1 MCHPSDTPSVSVIV
15 PIYNVEK
22 YITRCVRSLME
33 QTLNNIEYIFINDC
47 TPDKSMEILQNTIAE
62 YPQRQKYIHILTLN
76 KNHGSAFARDSGI
89 KVATG
94 EYIIHCDSDDWVEK
108 DMYEKMYQKAV
119 SQNADIVIC
128 DYVAEYTKKQVH
140 HSQYTTT
147 DKEDFVCNLLSGKLH
162 NSMWNKLIRSE
173 LYKQLDFTW
182 KEGINM
188 WEDVS
193 VIPRLAYY
201 AQRISYLPE
210 SLYHYSQTNTSAYT
224 KKWSLSS
231 LENVVSVVNI
241 INAFFEEKG
250 DSCYQQALLY
260 FKLHAK
266 YVLLHYAPPT
276 KFKLYRTMFPET
288 NHLIFSH
295 PAFPFYSKIIMWCWL
310 HSCKQIASI
319 ILFVI
324 ATIKNTTR

>member
-1 MCHPSDTPSVSVIV
+1 MCLLPNPPSVSVIV
-15 PIYNVEK
+15 PIYNVKK
-22 YITRCVRSLME
+22 YIKRCVHSLME
-33 QTLNNIEYIFINDC
+33 QTLNNVEYIFINDC
-47 TPDKSMEILQNTIAE
+47 TPDKSMEILQNTIAK
-62 YPQRQKYIHILTLN
+62 YPQRQKYIHILTLDR
-76 KNHGSAFARDSGI
+76 NHGSAFARNSGV

-119 SQNADIVIC
+119 RQNADIVIC
-128 DYVAEYTKKQVH
+128 DYIAEYTKKQIY
-140 HSQYTTT
+140 HSQYTTN
-147 DKEDFVCNLLSGKLH
+147 DKEDFICNLLCGKLH
-162 NSMWNKLIRSE
+162 NSMWNKLIKRE
-173 LYKQLDFTW
+173 LYKQLDFIW
-182 KEGINM
+182 KEGLNM

-210 SLYHYSQTNTSAYT
+210 ALYHYSQTNTSAYT

-241 INAFFEEKG
+241 INVFFEKKG
-250 DSCYQQALLY
+250 DNCYQQALLY

-266 YVLLHYAPPT
+266 YVLLHHAPPA
-276 KFKLYRTMFPET
+276 KFQSYRIMYPET

-310 HSCKQIASI
+310 HSCKPIASI
-319 ILFVI
+319 ILLTI
-324 ATIKNTTR
+324 AAIKNTTR